1 MRIAATTAL
10 LAVLILQPPATARHS
25 ADVRYAEPPLDEIIA
40 RFFEGYAPV
49 TPGDLRAEIGRL
61 AVNDPAYDDPE
72 RSPSVI
78 HADFDG
84 NGIDDYAILIRELAP
99 QAPDEVFAVL
109 MGLGDGRYRVSMKA
123 FFGNLM
129 DEVYLGYVPAGAL
142 LTPAA
147 ESRNAREPVRLDHPA
162 VTLIY
167 FGRATDAF
175 YWNPEKSVFDS
186 MPIAR

>member
-1 MRIAATTAL
+1 MRIAAISAL
-10 LAVLILQPPATARHS
+10 MAVLILQPAATARH
-25 ADVRYAEPPLDEIIA
+25 ATDVRHAEPPLDEIIA

-61 AVNDPAYDDPE
+61 AMTDPVYGDPE

-84 NGIDDYAILIRELAP
+84 NGIGDYAILIRELAP

-109 MGLGDGRYRVSMKA
+109 MGLGDGRYRVAMKA

-129 DEVYLGYVPAGAL
+129 DEVYLGYVPVGGQLVPVAGSGD
-142 LTPAA
+142 PG
-147 ESRNAREPVRLDHPA
+147 EPVRLDHPA
-162 VTLIY
+162 VTLTY

-175 YWNPEKSVFDS
+175 YWNAETGVFDS
-186 MPIAR
+186 MPIAK

>member
-10 LAVLILQPPATARHS
+10 LAVLILQPAATARHS
-25 ADVRYAEPPLDEIIA
+25 ADIKHAEPPLDEIIA

-49 TPGDLRAEIGRL
+49 SPGDLTVEIGRL
-61 AVNDPAYDDPE
+61 AVEYPVYDDPE

-84 NGIDDYAILIRELAP
+84 NGVDDYAILIRELAA
-99 QAPDEVFAVL
+99 QAPDEVFAIL
-109 MGLGDGRYRVSMKA
+109 MGLGDGRYRVAMKA

-129 DEVYLGYVPAGAL
+129 DEVYLGYVPAGRP

-147 ESRNAREPVRLDHPA
+147 GASTASEPVRLDHPA

-167 FGRATDAF
+167 FGRATDVF
-175 YWNPEKSVFDS
+175 YWNERTGVFDS
-186 MPIAR
+186 VSIER